1 MRSKIFAT
9 GLLIGAAALLSGCQN
24 RQGQAG
30 TPEYPVLSISTADKV
45 LNSSYSAIV
54 RGRQDINI
62 YAQVSGKITQ
72 VNVKEGEA
80 VKKGQVL
87 FVIDQVPYIAAL
99 RAAEANL
106 ESAKVGVESA
116 QLDYDN
122 TKALFEHQVVS
133 EYELKSALN
142 ALHSAKATLA
152 QMEALE
158 IDARNN
164 LSYTEVSSPADGVVG
179 TLPLREGS
187 LVSANSTEP
196 LTTVSDNTS
205 MYVYFSFNENKILE
219 LGRQYGNLSNAI
231 ANMPDIQLQLSD
243 GSLYD
248 HSGRVESISGLIN
261 ENTGTVSVR
270 AVFPNPDRLLLSGAN
285 GSVLIPQT
293 YKDIILIPQEA
304 TYELQ
309 DKIFVYK
316 VDDGRTRNTQIKVS
330 DMSDG
335 KEYIVTEGL
344 KAGDV
349 IVASGAGL
357 LRDGMEIRIA
367 ETQHFQKDSIILIL
381 STFASSNSTKSDIL
395 ITKHTITYPS
405 DTYKITIRKDKPEK
419 KHHEIMPENKRRSIQ
434 SETFRRL
441 S

>member
-1 MRSKIFAT
+1 MRLRNLAPGI
-9 GLLIGAAALLSGCQN
+9 LIGLTAILSGCQN
-24 RQGQAG
+24 RQGQIS
-30 TPEYPVLSISTADKV
+30 TPEYPVLSISTTDKV

-62 YAQVSGKITQ
+62 YAQVSGKITEVKVTEGQ
-72 VNVKEGEA
+72 V

-87 FVIDQVPYIAAL
+87 FIIDQVPYIAAL

-106 ESAKVGVESA
+106 EAAKVGVESA

-122 TKALFEHQVVS
+122 TLALYEHQVVS

-158 IDARNN
+158 IEAKNN
-164 LSYTEVSSPADGVVG
+164 LSYTEVSSPSDGVVG

-187 LVSANSTEP
+187 LVSANSAEP
-196 LTTVSDNTS
+196 LTTVSDNAS
-205 MYVYFSFNENKILE
+205 MYVYFSFSENKVLE
-219 LGRQYGNLSNAI
+219 LGRQYGNLGNAI
-231 ANMPDIQLQLSD
+231 KNMPDIQLQLSD
-243 GSLYD
+243 GSVYS

-285 GSVLIPQT
+285 GSVLMPQT
-293 YKDIILIPQEA
+293 YQDVILIPQES

-316 VDDGRTRNTQIKVS
+316 VIDGKTKNTQIKVS
-330 DMSDG
+330 EMSDG

-344 KAGDV
+344 QPGDV

-357 LRDGMEIRIA
+357 LRDNM
-367 ETQHFQKDSIILIL
+367 
-381 STFASSNSTKSDIL
+381 DIK
-395 ITKHTITYPS
+395 TV
-405 DTYKITIRKDKPEK
+405 E
-419 KHHEIMPENKRRSIQ
+419 
-434 SETFRRL
+434 
-441 S
+441 

>member
-367 ETQHFQKDSIILIL
+367 ETQHFQKDSI
-381 STFASSNSTKSDIL
+381 
-395 ITKHTITYPS
+395 
-405 DTYKITIRKDKPEK
+405 
-419 KHHEIMPENKRRSIQ
+419 
-434 SETFRRL
+434 
-441 S
+441 

>member
-1 MRSKIFAT
+1 MRLRNLAP
-9 GLLIGAAALLSGCQN
+9 GLLIGLTAILSSCQN
-24 RQGQAG
+24 RQGQIS
-30 TPEYPVLSISTADKV
+30 TPEYPVLSISTTDKV
-45 LNSSYSAIV
+45 LNTSYSAIV

-285 GSVLIPQT
+285 GSVLIPQ
-293 YKDIILIPQEA
+293 EA

-367 ETQHFQKDSIILIL
+367 ETQHFQKDSI
-381 STFASSNSTKSDIL
+381 
-395 ITKHTITYPS
+395 
-405 DTYKITIRKDKPEK
+405 
-419 KHHEIMPENKRRSIQ
+419 
-434 SETFRRL
+434 
-441 S
+441 

>member
-1 MRSKIFAT
+1 MRSLTKSKPYRQGIDYFLPSKQTNKKTSHRHILVQTQQTTKDNIMRLRNLAP
-9 GLLIGAAALLSGCQN
+9 GILIGLTAILSGCQN
-24 RQGQAG
+24 RQGQIS
-30 TPEYPVLSISTADKV
+30 TPEYPVLSISTTDKV

-62 YAQVSGKITQ
+62 YAQVSGKITEVKVTEGQ
-72 VNVKEGEA
+72 V

-87 FVIDQVPYIAAL
+87 FIIDQVPYIAAL

-106 ESAKVGVESA
+106 EAAKVGVESA

-122 TKALFEHQVVS
+122 TLALYEHQVVS

-158 IDARNN
+158 IEARNN
-164 LSYTEVSSPADGVVG
+164 LSYTEVSSPSDGVVG

-187 LVSANSTEP
+187 LVSANSA
-196 LTTVSDNTS
+196 
-205 MYVYFSFNENKILE
+205 
-219 LGRQYGNLSNAI
+219 QYGNLGNAI
-231 ANMPDIQLQLSD
+231 KNMPDIQLQLSD
-243 GSLYD
+243 GSVYS

-285 GSVLIPQT
+285 GSVLMPQT
-293 YKDIILIPQEA
+293 YQDVILIPQES

-316 VDDGRTRNTQIKVS
+316 VIDGKTKNTQIKVS
-330 DMSDG
+330 EMSDG

-344 KAGDV
+344 QPGDV

-357 LRDGMEIRIA
+357 LRDNM
-367 ETQHFQKDSIILIL
+367 
-381 STFASSNSTKSDIL
+381 DIK
-395 ITKHTITYPS
+395 TV
-405 DTYKITIRKDKPEK
+405 E
-419 KHHEIMPENKRRSIQ
+419 
-434 SETFRRL
+434 
-441 S
+441 

>member
-30 TPEYPVLSISTADKV
+30 TPEYPVLSISTADKL

-367 ETQHFQKDSIILIL
+367 ETQHFQKDSI
-381 STFASSNSTKSDIL
+381 
-395 ITKHTITYPS
+395 
-405 DTYKITIRKDKPEK
+405 
-419 KHHEIMPENKRRSIQ
+419 
-434 SETFRRL
+434 
-441 S
+441 

>member
-9 GLLIGAAALLSGCQN
+9 GLLIGTVALLSGCQN

-30 TPEYPVLSISTADKV
+30 TPEYPVLSISTADKI

-367 ETQHFQKDSIILIL
+367 ETQHFQKDSI
-381 STFASSNSTKSDIL
+381 
-395 ITKHTITYPS
+395 
-405 DTYKITIRKDKPEK
+405 
-419 KHHEIMPENKRRSIQ
+419 
-434 SETFRRL
+434 
-441 S
+441 

>member
-1 MRSKIFAT
+1 
-9 GLLIGAAALLSGCQN
+9 
-24 RQGQAG
+24 
-30 TPEYPVLSISTADKV
+30 
-45 LNSSYSAIV
+45 
-54 RGRQDINI
+54 
-62 YAQVSGKITQ
+62 
-72 VNVKEGEA
+72 
-80 VKKGQVL
+80 
-87 FVIDQVPYIAAL
+87 
-99 RAAEANL
+99 
-106 ESAKVGVESA
+106 
-116 QLDYDN
+116 
-122 TKALFEHQVVS
+122 
-133 EYELKSALN
+133 
-142 ALHSAKATLA
+142 
-152 QMEALE
+152 
-158 IDARNN
+158 
-164 LSYTEVSSPADGVVG
+164 
-179 TLPLREGS
+179 
-187 LVSANSTEP
+187 
-196 LTTVSDNTS
+196 
-205 MYVYFSFNENKILE
+205 
-219 LGRQYGNLSNAI
+219 
-231 ANMPDIQLQLSD
+231 MPDIQLQLSD

-367 ETQHFQKDSIILIL
+367 ETQHFQKDSI
-381 STFASSNSTKSDIL
+381 
-395 ITKHTITYPS
+395 
-405 DTYKITIRKDKPEK
+405 
-419 KHHEIMPENKRRSIQ
+419 
-434 SETFRRL
+434 
-441 S
+441 

>member
-30 TPEYPVLSISTADKV
+30 TPEYPVLSISTADKL

-304 TYELQ
+304 TYDLQ

-367 ETQHFQKDSIILIL
+367 ETQHFQKDSI
-381 STFASSNSTKSDIL
+381 
-395 ITKHTITYPS
+395 
-405 DTYKITIRKDKPEK
+405 
-419 KHHEIMPENKRRSIQ
+419 
-434 SETFRRL
+434 
-441 S
+441 

>member
-9 GLLIGAAALLSGCQN
+9 GLLIGTVALLSGCQN

-367 ETQHFQKDSIILIL
+367 ETQHFQKDSI
-381 STFASSNSTKSDIL
+381 
-395 ITKHTITYPS
+395 
-405 DTYKITIRKDKPEK
+405 
-419 KHHEIMPENKRRSIQ
+419 
-434 SETFRRL
+434 
-441 S
+441 

>member
-357 LRDGMEIRIA
+357 LRDGMEIRIE
-367 ETQHFQKDSIILIL
+367 ETQHFQKDSI
-381 STFASSNSTKSDIL
+381 
-395 ITKHTITYPS
+395 
-405 DTYKITIRKDKPEK
+405 
-419 KHHEIMPENKRRSIQ
+419 
-434 SETFRRL
+434 
-441 S
+441 